1 MPHSSINRVTLVG
14 NLTHDPELRTLS
26 SGRNVCH
33 IRVACNG
40 RRRNVDGSYDSKPN
54 YFSVSVFGSTAENA
68 HRYLR
73 KGRPVAVDGRL
84 EWSEWETTDQ
94 EKRQAV
100 TIVADTVQFLGG
112 AEEGDNQYTT
122 LSEGPYEEEDESE
135 LIAPGAGTDQ
145 EIGDEEQLIAASA
158 EFDDEDDAEL
168 VAAGAASEDEDED
181 ETELVAASAG
191 PDEEDDFIF

>member
-112 AEEGDNQYTT
+112 AEEGNNQYTT
-122 LSEGPYEEEDESE
+122 LSESPYEEEDAE
-135 LIAPGAGTDQ
+135 LIAPDAGTEE
-145 EIGDEEQLIAASA
+145 EIDDEAELIAASA

-168 VAAGAASEDEDED
+168 VGPDGALKDKDEDKV
-181 ETELVAASAG
+181 ELVAASSG
-191 PDEEDDFIF
+191 PEDEDDFIF